1 MLESRG
7 PSGHAGAVALSERQ
21 RAIIDFER
29 TWWQIEGSKE
39 AAIRE
44 RFALSTTRY
53 YQLLN
58 QLIDLPD
65 AAAYD
70 PMVVRRLQ
78 RLRSQRRRARFG
90 ASATQPP
97 AR

>member
-1 MLESRG
+1 M
-7 PSGHAGAVALSERQ
+7 ALSERQ

-29 TWWQIEGSKE
+29 TWWQIDGSKE

-58 QLIDLPD
+58 QLIDLSD
-65 AAAYD
+65 ATGYD
-70 PMVVRRLQ
+70 PLVVRRLQ
-78 RLRSQRRRARFG
+78 RLRAQRRRARFG
-90 ASATQPP
+90 ASAIQPP

>member
-1 MLESRG
+1 MLETG
-7 PSGHAGAVALSERQ
+7 APTGNAGRVALTDRQ
-21 RAIIDFER
+21 RAILDFER
-29 TWWQIEGSKE
+29 TWWQIDGSKE

-58 QLIDLPD
+58 DLIDLPD
-65 AAAYD
+65 AVAYD
-70 PMVVRRLQ
+70 PLVVRRLQ
-78 RLRSQRRRARFG
+78 RLRARRRRARFG
-90 ASATQPP
+90 ASATRPP

>member
-1 MLESRG
+1 M
-7 PSGHAGAVALSERQ
+7 PLSERQ
-21 RAIIDFER
+21 RAILDFER
-29 TWWQIEGSKE
+29 TWWQLDGSKE

-58 QLIDLPD
+58 ELLDLSD

-70 PMVVRRLQ
+70 PLVVRRLQ
-78 RLRSQRRRARFG
+78 RLRARRRRARFET
-90 ASATQPP
+90 SAGQPP
-97 AR
+97 SR